1 MISLDDK
8 IPKEKNI
15 MIQANYTTKR
25 AKGKYLTY
33 IEREKIEI
41 LLRMNIKKR
50 LLQKK
55 LELVKEHYTE
65 K

>member
-1 MISLDDK
+1 
-8 IPKEKNI
+8 
-15 MIQANYTTKR
+15 MIQANYITKR

-50 LLQKK
+50 LL
-55 LELVKEHYTE
+55 
-65 K
+65 